1 LGAQNLVPN
10 PSFETSQNDTV
21 LKHFRAININKH
33 KIILQSDITKLA
45 DITRQLD
52 ENYYSLKK
60 GVYSV
65 ADSMALEVN
74 NQKQIIAIIAAYDYA
89 PEFSNDTAYIH
100 EQRKYQPLLNSLG
113 KEYQF
118 ISKEKSIKVR
128 KWHDSKTIFELVEI
142 RKKGET
148 IVYSV
153 IFDRELYYK
162 KMNGCFDLN
171 RIDNSIELLKGLGL
185 DD

>member
-1 LGAQNLVPN
+1 
-10 PSFETSQNDTV
+10 
-21 LKHFRAININKH
+21 
-33 KIILQSDITKLA
+33 
-45 DITRQLD
+45 
-52 ENYYSLKK
+52 
-60 GVYSV
+60 
-65 ADSMALEVN
+65 
-74 NQKQIIAIIAAYDYA
+74 
-89 PEFSNDTAYIH
+89 
-100 EQRKYQPLLNSLG
+100 
-113 KEYQF
+113 
-118 ISKEKSIKVR
+118 
-128 KWHDSKTIFELVEI
+128 LVEI